1 MKKKVG
7 NGTSY
12 FFYKWSGDHYYYTQK
27 IIRLLH
33 FLEICIEDSLESFC
47 LKKIAYGKRKSN
59 LFNKTLKSLFW
70 VLGKK

>member
-47 LKKIAYGKRKSN
+47 LKKNDGKM
-59 LFNKTLKSLFW
+59 L
-70 VLGKK
+70 